1 MNFKVGAQ
9 QLLGRAP
16 VFFLILS
23 NQKDTK
29 VSWQARCGQKFFS
42 CKLIFLENTSPAEI
56 LTVLL
61 LHRFIS
67 TKKSDRDITSERMI
81 FFDNAWRNLSIN

>member
-1 MNFKVGAQ
+1 M
-9 QLLGRAP
+9 P

-29 VSWQARCGQKFFS
+29 VSWLARCGQKFFS
-42 CKLIFLENTSPAEI
+42 RKLIFFENASPAEI
-56 LTVLL
+56 QTVLL
-61 LHRFIS
+61 LHRLIL

-81 FFDNAWRNLSIN
+81 FFDNAWRNLLIN